1 MPVLRWWSW
10 GYGMRN
16 ECGHYA
22 CYFTSNGVVTGFRA
36 KKFRCLAA
44 DFFVFAKT
52 KASVLSVVPVSS
64 HGETARSQSL
74 SRLAVFL
81 SNTNRV
87 GSKFPTLCL
96 PVLF

>member
-44 DFFVFAKT
+44 DFFVFAKA
-52 KASVLSVVPVSS
+52 KASVLGVVPVSS
-64 HGETARSQSL
+64 PGQAARSPCL
-74 SRLAVFL
+74 SRLA
-81 SNTNRV
+81 
-87 GSKFPTLCL
+87 GFPAIQTVWITQMANSTLAL
-96 PVLF
+96 LY